1 MTWMA
6 EGYIYVMTNPC
17 LHDMVKI
24 GYASDVEARRKQLS
38 TTALP
43 FEYEIYATY
52 ETSGQLEDKKLHE
65 LIDTLNPKL
74 RLAKNREFF
83 AMSAEKA
90 YQLLEAIAIISGS
103 ADKLKRVVP
112 MQGEGTVSSTRKQPH
127 CQGSSGRKRPAINF
141 KKYGKDAITLYQ
153 VIIENMDFEDEYNA
167 AIQQKSIAQQTA
179 ARQEIENKTA
189 IKKAEADKTVEIK
202 KAEAK
207 AEKMRIEAEAQANA
221 NKELADSISDAL
233 IDYQKIEKWDGK
245 LPKVTDSNAIV
256 SLDGD
261 EEDADATGSE
271 NSENS
276 GN

>member
-1 MTWMA
+1 
-6 EGYIYVMTNPC
+6 MTNPC

-74 RLAKNREFF
+74 RLAKNREFY

-90 YQLLEAIAIISGS
+90 YRLLEAIAIISGS

-112 MQGEGTVSSTRKQPH
+112 MQGEDAVSSSRKQPH

-141 KKYGKDAITLYQ
+141 KKCGIPVGAELVFIDDDSVRVTVVDAEKNK
-153 VIIENMDFEDEYNA
+153 VKYNGETTSLSPLA
-167 AIQQKSIAQQTA
+167 EKLRNVSAIQGASVFTYNGKKITDIAEETQWSQS
-179 ARQEIENKTA
+179 
-189 IKKAEADKTVEIK
+189 DKF
-202 KAEAK
+202 
-207 AEKMRIEAEAQANA
+207 
-221 NKELADSISDAL
+221 
-233 IDYQKIEKWDGK
+233 
-245 LPKVTDSNAIV
+245 
-256 SLDGD
+256 
-261 EEDADATGSE
+261 
-271 NSENS
+271 
-276 GN
+276 

>member
-1 MTWMA
+1 
-6 EGYIYVMTNPC
+6 MTNPC

-90 YQLLEAIAIISGS
+90 YRLLEAIAIISGS

-112 MQGEGTVSSTRKQPH
+112 MQGEDAVSSTRKQSH
-127 CQGSSGRKRPAINF
+127 CQGSSGRKQRPAINF
-141 KKYGKDAITLYQ
+141 QKCGIPVGAELVFIDDASIR
-153 VIIENMDFEDEYNA
+153 VMVVDAEKNKVEYNGETTSLSPLA
-167 AIQQKSIAQQTA
+167 EKLRNVSAIQGTSVFTYNGKKITEIAEETQW
-179 ARQEIENKTA
+179 NHP
-189 IKKAEADKTVEIK
+189 DKF
-202 KAEAK
+202 
-207 AEKMRIEAEAQANA
+207 
-221 NKELADSISDAL
+221 
-233 IDYQKIEKWDGK
+233 
-245 LPKVTDSNAIV
+245 
-256 SLDGD
+256 
-261 EEDADATGSE
+261 
-271 NSENS
+271 
-276 GN
+276 

>member
-1 MTWMA
+1 MA
-6 EGYIYVMTNPC
+6 EGYIYIMTNPC

-90 YQLLEAIAIISGS
+90 YRLLEAIAIISGS
-103 ADKLKRVVP
+103 ADKLKRVAP
-112 MQGEGTVSSTRKQPH
+112 MQDEYVVISTRKQTN

-141 KKYGKDAITLYQ
+141 KKCGIPVGAELVFIDDDSVRVTVVDAEKNK
-153 VIIENMDFEDEYNA
+153 VEYNGETTSLSPLA
-167 AIQQKSIAQQTA
+167 EKLRNVSAIQGASVFTYNGKKITDIAEETQWM
-179 ARQEIENKTA
+179 QEKTN
-189 IKKAEADKTVEIK
+189 
-202 KAEAK
+202 
-207 AEKMRIEAEAQANA
+207 EK
-221 NKELADSISDAL
+221 L
-233 IDYQKIEKWDGK
+233 
-245 LPKVTDSNAIV
+245 
-256 SLDGD
+256 
-261 EEDADATGSE
+261 
-271 NSENS
+271 
-276 GN
+276 

>member
-90 YQLLEAIAIISGS
+90 YRLLEAIAIISGS
-103 ADKLKRVVP
+103 ADKLKRVAP

-127 CQGSSGRKRPAINF
+127 CQGSSGRKQRPAINF
-141 KKYGKDAITLYQ
+141 QKCGIPVGAELVFIDDDSVRVTVVDAEKNKVKYNGETTFLSPLAEKLRN
-153 VIIENMDFEDEYNA
+153 VS
-167 AIQQKSIAQQTA
+167 AIQGASVFTYNGKKITDIA
-179 ARQEIENKTA
+179 
-189 IKKAEADKTVEIK
+189 
-202 KAEAK
+202 
-207 AEKMRIEAEAQANA
+207 
-221 NKELADSISDAL
+221 
-233 IDYQKIEKWDGK
+233 
-245 LPKVTDSNAIV
+245 
-256 SLDGD
+256 
-261 EEDADATGSE
+261 EETQWS
-271 NSENS
+271 
-276 GN
+276 

>member
-38 TTALP
+38 TAALP

-52 ETSGQLEDKKLHE
+52 ETSEQLEDKKLHE

-90 YQLLEAIAIISGS
+90 YRLLEAIAIISGS

-112 MQGEGTVSSTRKQPH
+112 MQGEGAVSSTRKQSH
-127 CQGSSGRKRPAINF
+127 CQGNSGRKQRPAINF
-141 KKYGKDAITLYQ
+141 QKCGIPVGAELVFIDDASVRAT
-153 VIIENMDFEDEYNA
+153 VVDAEKNKVEYNGETTSLSPLA
-167 AIQQKSIAQQTA
+167 EKFRNVSAIQGASVFTYNGKKITEIAEETQWSHP
-179 ARQEIENKTA
+179 
-189 IKKAEADKTVEIK
+189 DKF
-202 KAEAK
+202 
-207 AEKMRIEAEAQANA
+207 
-221 NKELADSISDAL
+221 
-233 IDYQKIEKWDGK
+233 
-245 LPKVTDSNAIV
+245 
-256 SLDGD
+256 
-261 EEDADATGSE
+261 
-271 NSENS
+271 
-276 GN
+276 

>member
-1 MTWMA
+1 MA

-90 YQLLEAIAIISGS
+90 YRLLEAIAIISGS
-103 ADKLKRVVP
+103 ADKLKHVAP

-127 CQGSSGRKRPAINF
+127 CQGSSGRKQRPAINF
-141 KKYGKDAITLYQ
+141 QKCGIPVGSVRVTVVDAEKNKVKYNGETTSLSPLAEKLRN
-153 VIIENMDFEDEYNA
+153 VS
-167 AIQQKSIAQQTA
+167 AIQGASVFTYNGKKITDIA
-179 ARQEIENKTA
+179 
-189 IKKAEADKTVEIK
+189 
-202 KAEAK
+202 
-207 AEKMRIEAEAQANA
+207 
-221 NKELADSISDAL
+221 
-233 IDYQKIEKWDGK
+233 
-245 LPKVTDSNAIV
+245 
-256 SLDGD
+256 
-261 EEDADATGSE
+261 EETQWS
-271 NSENS
+271 
-276 GN
+276 

>member
-74 RLAKNREFF
+74 RLAKNLEFF

-90 YQLLEAIAIISGS
+90 YRLLEAIAIISGS
-103 ADKLKRVVP
+103 ADKLKHVAP

-127 CQGSSGRKRPAINF
+127 CQGSSGRKQRPAINF
-141 KKYGKDAITLYQ
+141 QKCGIPVGAELVFIDDDSVRVTVVDTEKNK
-153 VIIENMDFEDEYNA
+153 VEYNGETTSLSPLA
-167 AIQQKSIAQQTA
+167 EKLRNVSAIQGASVFTYNGKKITDIA
-179 ARQEIENKTA
+179 
-189 IKKAEADKTVEIK
+189 
-202 KAEAK
+202 
-207 AEKMRIEAEAQANA
+207 
-221 NKELADSISDAL
+221 
-233 IDYQKIEKWDGK
+233 
-245 LPKVTDSNAIV
+245 
-256 SLDGD
+256 
-261 EEDADATGSE
+261 EETQWS
-271 NSENS
+271 
-276 GN
+276 

>member
-1 MTWMA
+1 
-6 EGYIYVMTNPC
+6 MTNPC

-90 YQLLEAIAIISGS
+90 YRLLEASAIISGS

-112 MQGEGTVSSTRKQPH
+112 MQDEDVVNSTRKRSH
-127 CQGSSGRKRPAINF
+127 CSGNSGRKQRPAINF
-141 KKYGKDAITLYQ
+141 QKCGIPVGAELVFIDDDSVRVTVVDAEKNK
-153 VIIENMDFEDEYNA
+153 VEYNGEITSLSPLA
-167 AIQQKSIAQQTA
+167 EKLRNVSAIQGTSIFTYNGKKITDIAEETQWM
-179 ARQEIENKTA
+179 QEKTN
-189 IKKAEADKTVEIK
+189 
-202 KAEAK
+202 
-207 AEKMRIEAEAQANA
+207 EK
-221 NKELADSISDAL
+221 
-233 IDYQKIEKWDGK
+233 Y
-245 LPKVTDSNAIV
+245 
-256 SLDGD
+256 
-261 EEDADATGSE
+261 
-271 NSENS
+271 
-276 GN
+276 

>member
-1 MTWMA
+1 
-6 EGYIYVMTNPC
+6 MTNPC

-112 MQGEGTVSSTRKQPH
+112 MQGEDAVSSTRKQSH
-127 CQGSSGRKRPAINF
+127 CQGNSGRKQRPAINF
-141 KKYGKDAITLYQ
+141 QKCGIPVGAELVFIDDDSVRVTVVDAEKNKVKYNGETTSLSPLAEKLRN
-153 VIIENMDFEDEYNA
+153 VS
-167 AIQQKSIAQQTA
+167 AIQGASVFTYNGKKITDIAEETQWSQS
-179 ARQEIENKTA
+179 
-189 IKKAEADKTVEIK
+189 DKF
-202 KAEAK
+202 
-207 AEKMRIEAEAQANA
+207 
-221 NKELADSISDAL
+221 
-233 IDYQKIEKWDGK
+233 
-245 LPKVTDSNAIV
+245 
-256 SLDGD
+256 
-261 EEDADATGSE
+261 
-271 NSENS
+271 
-276 GN
+276 

>member
-1 MTWMA
+1 
-6 EGYIYVMTNPC
+6 MTNPC

-43 FEYEIYATY
+43 FEYEVYATY

-90 YQLLEAIAIISGS
+90 YRLLEAIAIISGS

-112 MQGEGTVSSTRKQPH
+112 MHGEDAVSSTKKQSH

-141 KKYGKDAITLYQ
+141 KKCGIPVGAELVFIDDNSVRVTVVDAEKNK
-153 VIIENMDFEDEYNA
+153 VEYNGTITSLSPLA
-167 AIQQKSIAQQTA
+167 EKLRNVSAIQGTSVFTYNGKKITDIAEETQWM
-179 ARQEIENKTA
+179 QEKTN
-189 IKKAEADKTVEIK
+189 
-202 KAEAK
+202 
-207 AEKMRIEAEAQANA
+207 EK
-221 NKELADSISDAL
+221 
-233 IDYQKIEKWDGK
+233 Y
-245 LPKVTDSNAIV
+245 
-256 SLDGD
+256 
-261 EEDADATGSE
+261 
-271 NSENS
+271 
-276 GN
+276 

>member
-90 YQLLEAIAIISGS
+90 YRLLEAIAIISGS
-103 ADKLKRVVP
+103 ADKLKRVAQ
-112 MQGEGTVSSTRKQPH
+112 MQDEYVVNSTKKRSH
-127 CQGSSGRKRPAINF
+127 CSGSSGRKQRPAINF
-141 KKYGKDAITLYQ
+141 QKCGIPVGAELVFIDDDSVRVTVVDAEKNK
-153 VIIENMDFEDEYNA
+153 VEYNGA
-167 AIQQKSIAQQTA
+167 VTSLSPLAKSC
-179 ARQEIENKTA
+179 
-189 IKKAEADKTVEIK
+189 V
-202 KAEAK
+202 
-207 AEKMRIEAEAQANA
+207 M
-221 NKELADSISDAL
+221 
-233 IDYQKIEKWDGK
+233 
-245 LPKVTDSNAIV
+245 
-256 SLDGD
+256 
-261 EEDADATGSE
+261 
-271 NSENS
+271 
-276 GN
+276 

>member
-1 MTWMA
+1 
-6 EGYIYVMTNPC
+6 MTNPC

-90 YQLLEAIAIISGS
+90 YRLLEAIAIISGS

-112 MQGEGTVSSTRKQPH
+112 IQGEGAVSSTRKQPH
-127 CQGSSGRKRPAINF
+127 CQGSSGRRQRPAINF
-141 KKYGKDAITLYQ
+141 QKCGIPVGAELVFIDDDSVRVTVVDTEKNK
-153 VIIENMDFEDEYNA
+153 VEYNGEITSLSPLA
-167 AIQQKSIAQQTA
+167 EKLRNVSAIQGASVFTYNGKKKITDIAEETQWSQS
-179 ARQEIENKTA
+179 
-189 IKKAEADKTVEIK
+189 DKF
-202 KAEAK
+202 
-207 AEKMRIEAEAQANA
+207 
-221 NKELADSISDAL
+221 
-233 IDYQKIEKWDGK
+233 
-245 LPKVTDSNAIV
+245 
-256 SLDGD
+256 
-261 EEDADATGSE
+261 
-271 NSENS
+271 
-276 GN
+276 

>member
-1 MTWMA
+1 MS

-90 YQLLEAIAIISGS
+90 YRLLEAIAIISGS
-103 ADKLKRVVP
+103 ADKLKRVAQR
-112 MQGEGTVSSTRKQPH
+112 QGETTAGSSKRQAH
-127 CQGSSGRKRPAINF
+127 GSGSSGRKRPAINF
-141 KKYGKDAITLYQ
+141 QKCGIPVGAELVEKLRN
-153 VIIENMDFEDEYNA
+153 VS
-167 AIQQKSIAQQTA
+167 AIQGASVFTYNGKKITDIAEETQW
-179 ARQEIENKTA
+179 
-189 IKKAEADKTVEIK
+189 KKEDTLSETEAND
-202 KAEAK
+202 
-207 AEKMRIEAEAQANA
+207 
-221 NKELADSISDAL
+221 LS
-233 IDYQKIEKWDGK
+233 
-245 LPKVTDSNAIV
+245 
-256 SLDGD
+256 
-261 EEDADATGSE
+261 
-271 NSENS
+271 
-276 GN
+276 

>member
-1 MTWMA
+1 MA
-6 EGYIYVMTNPC
+6 EGYIYIMTNPC

-90 YQLLEAIAIISGS
+90 YRLLEASAIISGS

-112 MQGEGTVSSTRKQPH
+112 MQDEDVVNSTRKRSH
-127 CQGSSGRKRPAINF
+127 CSGNSGRKQRPAINF
-141 KKYGKDAITLYQ
+141 QKCGIPVGAELVFIDDDSVRVTVVDAEKNK
-153 VIIENMDFEDEYNA
+153 VEYNGEITSLSPLA
-167 AIQQKSIAQQTA
+167 EKLRNVSAIQGTSIFTYNGKKITDIAEETQWM
-179 ARQEIENKTA
+179 QEKTN
-189 IKKAEADKTVEIK
+189 
-202 KAEAK
+202 
-207 AEKMRIEAEAQANA
+207 EK
-221 NKELADSISDAL
+221 
-233 IDYQKIEKWDGK
+233 Y
-245 LPKVTDSNAIV
+245 
-256 SLDGD
+256 
-261 EEDADATGSE
+261 
-271 NSENS
+271 
-276 GN
+276 

>member
-1 MTWMA
+1 MA

-24 GYASDVEARRKQLS
+24 GYASDVEARREQLS

-90 YQLLEAIAIISGS
+90 YRLLEAIAIISGS
-103 ADKLKRVVP
+103 ADKLKRVAP

-127 CQGSSGRKRPAINF
+127 CQGSSGRKQRPAINF
-141 KKYGKDAITLYQ
+141 QKCGIPVGAELVFIDDDSVRVTVVDAEKNKVKYNGETTSLSPLAEKLRN
-153 VIIENMDFEDEYNA
+153 VS
-167 AIQQKSIAQQTA
+167 AIQGASVFTYNGKKITDIA
-179 ARQEIENKTA
+179 
-189 IKKAEADKTVEIK
+189 
-202 KAEAK
+202 
-207 AEKMRIEAEAQANA
+207 
-221 NKELADSISDAL
+221 
-233 IDYQKIEKWDGK
+233 
-245 LPKVTDSNAIV
+245 
-256 SLDGD
+256 
-261 EEDADATGSE
+261 EETQWS
-271 NSENS
+271 
-276 GN
+276 

>member
-90 YQLLEAIAIISGS
+90 YLLLEAIAIISGS
-103 ADKLKRVVP
+103 ADKLKRVAP

-127 CQGSSGRKRPAINF
+127 CQGSSGRKQRPAINF
-141 KKYGKDAITLYQ
+141 QKCGIPVGAELVFIDDDSVRVTVVDAEKNKVKYNGETTSLSPLAEKLRN
-153 VIIENMDFEDEYNA
+153 VS
-167 AIQQKSIAQQTA
+167 AIQGASVFTYNGKKITDIA
-179 ARQEIENKTA
+179 
-189 IKKAEADKTVEIK
+189 
-202 KAEAK
+202 
-207 AEKMRIEAEAQANA
+207 
-221 NKELADSISDAL
+221 
-233 IDYQKIEKWDGK
+233 
-245 LPKVTDSNAIV
+245 
-256 SLDGD
+256 
-261 EEDADATGSE
+261 EETQWS
-271 NSENS
+271 
-276 GN
+276 